1 MYLSIPELKK
11 AYGVTVIAAALTMG
25 GCASKPTPPPQP
37 TASEQLSKIVEVIDL
52 IEQSRADQ
60 DATDNA
66 KSEKMKAM
74 ITELG
79 SEIDNIEDPANQ
91 KVAIASM
98 LQFMER
104 QSGAETTLLS
114 EIFRIMMK

>member
-11 AYGVTVIAAALTMG
+11 ACRVTVIATALTIG

-52 IEQSRADQ
+52 IEQSREDHR
-60 DATDNA
+60 ATDNA
-66 KSEKMKAM
+66 SEKMKAM

-91 KVAIASM
+91 KVAIASL
-98 LQFMER
+98 LQFMDRE
-104 QSGAETTLLS
+104 SGADTNLLS
-114 EIFRIMMK
+114 EIFRVLMK